1 MKHEAQMVQMN
12 AASRGLNIIIGS
24 HFGRAASG
32 NHLAHDYALITCQ
45 GCDQNRSSVTPRVFI
60 LPFIVPCFMKERHLS
75 YQSITLTSDIQW
87 PIHDKV
93 FPLKK
98 KTSMEP
104 IMAPGGPHGTQQ
116 WWFPIPIQG
125 CFFFRW
131 TMLNFGKIQQKN
143 QLCIPRDWSSQQ
155 VVITCSM
162 VFWEKGVVVAK
173 MKTRFGADAGDDDH
187 YMGWC

>member
-1 MKHEAQMVQMN
+1 MKHEARMVQMN

-32 NHLAHDYALITCQ
+32 NHLAHDYASITCQ

-98 KTSMEP
+98 RHLWNQSWPQVGHMEP
-104 IMAPGGPHGTQQ
+104 QK

-125 CFFFRW
+125 CH
-131 TMLNFGKIQQKN
+131 
-143 QLCIPRDWSSQQ
+143 SSGEPTLHTKRLI
-155 VVITCSM
+155 IT
-162 VFWEKGVVVAK
+162 
-173 MKTRFGADAGDDDH
+173 TGDH
-187 YMGWC
+187 LLHGFPGQRCRCR